1 MMRTAGLLA
10 ACALVALTMTAQA
23 HITFEN
29 KEIAPG
35 ATVKLVLRV
44 PHGCD
49 GSPTTRVRVQ
59 LPEVL
64 HGAKPQPKAGWDVA
78 IVRPDAVVHQ
88 ASTGHAHGGA
98 AEAREVS
105 WSGRLDDAYY
115 DEFVLRVTLDAN
127 APAGPLYVPIV
138 QECESGVER
147 WIELPPPGGSSDSLA
162 FPAPTI
168 RVTPRT

>member
-1 MMRTAGLLA
+1 MRIAGLLA
-10 ACALVALTMTAQA
+10 ACALVALTTTAQA

-29 KEIAPG
+29 KDIVPG

-49 GSPTTRVRVQ
+49 GSPTTRVRMQ

-64 HGAKPQPKAGWDVA
+64 HGAKPQLKPGWEVA
-78 IVRPDAVVHQ
+78 IVRAEAAVHH
-88 ASTGHAHGGA
+88 ASTGHTHGEA
-98 AEAREVS
+98 PEAREIS

-147 WIELPPPGGSSDSLA
+147 WIEQPPPGGSSDSLT
-162 FPAPTI
+162 FPAPMI